1 MEITGNLGPS
11 SEILRLCYPSA
22 TPAEHNQSGSLE
34 HGSDSG
40 EGAGSTGTDLDDGI
54 ADAGIVP
61 DSELEVGAQGGAKAR
76 FADLADHFKE
86 GIVRA
91 DFTGIYDGWAVEF
104 DEHGWVV
111 R

>member
-11 SEILRLCYPSA
+11 SEILRLCHPST

-86 GIVRA
+86 GIMRGDLA
-91 DFTGIYDGWAVEF
+91 GIGESWAVEF